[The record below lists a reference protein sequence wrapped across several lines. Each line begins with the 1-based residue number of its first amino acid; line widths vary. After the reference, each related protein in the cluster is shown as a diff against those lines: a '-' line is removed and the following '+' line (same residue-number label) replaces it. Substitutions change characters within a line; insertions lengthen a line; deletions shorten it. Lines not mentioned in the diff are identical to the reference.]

1 MGKNFYLHKPNQA
14 WSILKE
20 RRTSKLEKRSPH
32 LFSEV
37 SGVGERKSKKKSKKN
52 AVFSSDQDIHT
63 KPMAIHLPR
72 RLGIDDGGAIEIPVC
87 LWTKHTSHFSRWN
100 FPTVA

>member
-1 MGKNFYLHKPNQA
+1 MGRFLPKPNQA

-32 LFSEV
+32 LFSGCLVLVKEKGKKV
-37 SGVGERKSKKKSKKN
+37 KKKK

-63 KPMAIHLPR
+63 KPMAIHLPG

-87 LWTKHTSHFSRWN
+87 LWKKHTSHFSRWN
-100 FPTVA
+100 FPTVD